1 MKKILVI
8 EDESALQKTFGYL
21 LRGEGYE
28 MISALDGEEG
38 LRSAKTDKPDLI
50 LLDLVLPKIH
60 GLDVL
65 RQLKED
71 LGTREIPVVIL
82 TNLEGTGDVERAL
95 KLGANTYLIKASYT
109 LKEVLSKIK
118 KELGE

>member
-1 MKKILVI
+1 MKKILII
-8 EDESALQKTFGYL
+8 EDESSLQKTFSDL
-21 LRGEGYE
+21 FQGEGYQT
-28 MISALDGEEG
+28 ISALDGEEG
-38 LRSAKTDKPDLI
+38 LRSAKTDRPNLI

-71 LGTREIPVVIL
+71 LGTKEIPIIIL
-82 TNLEGTGDVERAL
+82 SNLEGANEVERAL
-95 KLGANTYLIKASYT
+95 ELGASTYLVKANYT
-109 LKEVLSKIK
+109 LKEVLDKIK

>member
-1 MKKILVI
+1 MKKILII
-8 EDESALQKTFGYL
+8 EDESSLQKTFSDL
-21 LRGEGYE
+21 FQGEGYQT
-28 MISALDGEEG
+28 ISALDGEEG
-38 LRSAKTDKPDLI
+38 LRSAKTDRPNLI

-71 LGTREIPVVIL
+71 LGTKEIPIIIL
-82 TNLEGTGDVERAL
+82 SNLEGANEVERAL
-95 KLGANTYLIKASYT
+95 ELGASTYLVKANYT
-109 LKEVLSKIK
+109 LKEVLAKIK